1 MLLGEEKVRMNFSE
15 LLRIRRSVR
24 DYRDDQVPVS
34 VILEIIEETC
44 CAPSAANRQ
53 PWQFVVVSGRNRLKR
68 LSDESKANLL
78 GELEKNPVSLLK
90 NYEAALRN
98 PTFNVFYNAPCL
110 VYIGGPKTIRSL
122 DLDCALAAC
131 YFMFSAAARG
141 LGTCWVALGSDIRD
155 PELLKMMK
163 IPDGFQFIAPLILG
177 YSRSIPPAPDRAEPQ
192 ILSIVE

>member
-1 MLLGEEKVRMNFSE
+1 MNFSE

-34 VILEIIEETC
+34 VILEIIKETC

-53 PWQFVVVSGRNRLKR
+53 PWQFVVVSGRDRLKR

-78 GELEKNPVSLLK
+78 GELEKNPRSLLK

-122 DLDCALAAC
+122 NLDCALAAC

-155 PELLKMMK
+155 PEFLKMMK

-177 YSRSIPPAPDRAEPQ
+177 YPRSIPPVPDRAEPQ
-192 ILSIVE
+192 IRSVVE